1 MLTSVHRVWV
11 QLHSRRIGKIKVW
24 SPFNHLHAAQTW
36 LAVQRRL
43 SNQVRR
49 RALLDFLELLSVL

>member
-1 MLTSVHRVWV
+1 MLTSVHRVW
-11 QLHSRRIGKIKVW
+11 RIAKIKVW

-49 RALLDFLELLSVL
+49 RALLDFLELLPVL